1 MAPWEDSIVWL
12 IEPRVRAWDMEDG
25 QAICWG
31 GHIKVALSC
40 LLRVL
45 ACLEFGSLAVEERR
59 GIRVAGK
66 EWVIPSF
73 V

>member
-1 MAPWEDSIVWL
+1 MHNRASVKLQGGQGVCSLDGSISMAPWEDSIVWL

-40 LLRVL
+40 LLPP
-45 ACLEFGSLAVEERR
+45 AS
-59 GIRVAGK
+59 
-66 EWVIPSF
+66 
-73 V
+73 